1 LIDHGL
7 IDDGDVMADEVV
19 IYGKDSCPYTAAAV
33 EDYQSRKVAVRY
45 VNVKK
50 DKTALE
56 QMLALTGGRR
66 QVPVIVEGGRVTVG
80 FGGT

>member
-1 LIDHGL
+1 
-7 IDDGDVMADEVV
+7 MADEVL

-33 EDYQSRKVAVRY
+33 EDYQARNVPVRY

-50 DKTALE
+50 DRAALDT
-56 QMLALTGGRR
+56 MLGLTGGRR
-66 QVPVIVEGGRVTVG
+66 QVPVIVEAGRVTIG

>member
-1 LIDHGL
+1 
-7 IDDGDVMADEVV
+7 MPDEVV

-33 EDYQSRKVAVRY
+33 EDYQARNVPVRY

-50 DKTALE
+50 DRAELDK
-56 QMLALTGGRR
+56 MLALTGGRR
-66 QVPVIVEGGRVTVG
+66 QVPVIVEGGQVTVG

>member
-1 LIDHGL
+1 
-7 IDDGDVMADEVV
+7 MADDVV

-33 EDYQSRKVAVRY
+33 EDYQARNIPVRY

-50 DKTALE
+50 DRAELE
-56 QMLALTGGRR
+56 RMLSLTGGRR
-66 QVPVIVEGGRVTVG
+66 QVPVIVEGGQVTVG

>member
-1 LIDHGL
+1 M
-7 IDDGDVMADEVV
+7 VDEVV

-33 EDYQSRKVAVRY
+33 EDYQRRKVPYRY

-50 DKTALE
+50 DRAELDT
-56 QMLALTGGRR
+56 MLALTHGRR
-66 QVPVIVEGGRVTVG
+66 LVPVIVEQGQVTIG